1 MAKTAKK
8 HFVGDSWHIVE
19 TEFSDKTSKVA
30 ESVFSQGNEYM
41 GARGFLDEGTTAPTL
56 RDAYCN
62 GVYEYSLDE
71 TSTGYKGISKRAHY
85 MVNACNFFDVEIYCG
100 SERLD
105 MNVSEYEDY
114 QRCYN
119 LKNGV
124 LTRSFTWIVGE
135 KRIKLDFERFFDMQ
149 NYKRAYQRIEFA
161 SNEPCTIV
169 LKANVHF
176 NGTHW
181 GQPSRWSEVECFAN
195 GIECVTQSTNQRVA
209 CAQAVE
215 IDGKEVKKEHT
226 DKALSTTYEIVLD
239 GKNVAKFTRFVVVN
253 VKKDGTSAQKGIDKE
268 LALQVEEGYQSAL
281 ARTAEYWR
289 EFWEKSDIEIEGDED
304 NQQGIRFCI
313 SQLQQT
319 YHGIDASN
327 NIGAKGLTGEAY
339 SGQTFWDTETYCLP
353 YYLYNNLEAAKYL
366 LEYRYSTLNQAR
378 ARARDLDCE
387 GACYPIATI
396 NGEESC
402 TLWQH
407 ASLQM
412 QPSTGV
418 AYGIYHYV
426 TVSGDVEYLYG
437 HGIEMLVEICRYLA
451 TRGQWDHN
459 GRYFGYYAVMGP
471 DEFQMMVNHNTYT
484 NYMAKKTFEYTLETL
499 ATMPQ
504 SARTRVSK
512 KLGLSR
518 EEKATWKRMASKM
531 KILFNAKTGLYEQH
545 EGYYSLPHV
554 DIDQIPDTDFPLYSH
569 WSYDRIYRNDMI
581 KQPDVLMFQ
590 LLYSE
595 DFSKEIK
602 RKNYEFYEPRC
613 IHESSLSPSVHSIIA
628 CEIDKKDEAVK
639 FFEFASRLDLDDYNR
654 NTEEGLHTTSISAA
668 WLNIVYGF
676 GGLRDG
682 KGGIGI
688 SPMIPDGWQRYSF
701 SVMIN
706 GANVKVS
713 VDKHNVTL
721 HSDKGVNVKVYGE
734 NQYIDGT
741 LTVKLAK

>member
-19 TEFSDKTSKVA
+19 TEFSSKTSKVA

-71 TSTGYKGISKRAHY
+71 SSTGYKGIAKRAHY
-85 MVNACNFFDVEIYCG
+85 MVNACNFFDVEIYCEG
-100 SERLD
+100 ERFD
-105 MNVSEYEDY
+105 MNVSQYEDY
-114 QRCYN
+114 QRCFN

-124 LTRSFTWIVGE
+124 LTRSLVWILGG
-135 KRIKLDFERFFDMQ
+135 KHIKLHFERFFDMQ
-149 NYKRAYQRIEFA
+149 NCKRAYQRIEFA
-161 SNEPCTIV
+161 SDEPCTLI
-169 LKANVHF
+169 LKANLHF

-215 IDGKEVKKEHT
+215 IDGKEIKKEHT
-226 DKALSTTYEIVLD
+226 DKALSSTYEIVLE
-239 GKNVAKFTRFVVVN
+239 GKNIAKFTRLVAVN

-268 LALQVEEGYQSAL
+268 LALQVEEGYDKAL

-353 YYLYNNLEAAKYL
+353 YYLYNNLEAGKYL
-366 LEYRYSTLNQAR
+366 LEYRYSTLKQAK

-387 GACYPIATI
+387 GACYPIATL

-426 TVSGDVEYLYG
+426 TVSGDTEFLYS

-504 SARTRVSK
+504 SARARISK

-518 EEKATWKRMASKM
+518 EEKAKWKKMASKM

-654 NTEEGLHTTSISAA
+654 NTEEGLHTTSIAAA

-682 KGGIGI
+682 KSGIGI

-721 HSDKGVNVKVYGE
+721 NSDKGVNVKVYGE
-734 NQYIDGT
+734 NQYVDGT